1 MFAFECK
8 LSSAERW
15 SFWSLT
21 WNSSGSTLMIES
33 KQSESLACSSI
44 TAAEK
49 LRPKQ
54 SLRKNWQPRM
64 LFVLRWHPPFP
75 DDDDDFVCI
84 KTTWI
89 TPETKFS
96 LNQLSFQELNWF
108 DDTFERLLVVSKDSR
123 SYVESETTSL
133 VSGRVHH

>member
-1 MFAFECK
+1 
-8 LSSAERW
+8 
-15 SFWSLT
+15 
-21 WNSSGSTLMIES
+21 
-33 KQSESLACSSI
+33 
-44 TAAEK
+44 
-49 LRPKQ
+49 
-54 SLRKNWQPRM
+54 M